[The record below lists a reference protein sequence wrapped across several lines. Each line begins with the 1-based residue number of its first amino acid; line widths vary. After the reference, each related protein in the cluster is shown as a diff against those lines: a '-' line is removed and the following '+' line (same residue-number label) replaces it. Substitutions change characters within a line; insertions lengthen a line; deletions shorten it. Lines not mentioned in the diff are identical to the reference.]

1 MSREENHNTR
11 SIKFM
16 DFGALKEK
24 IRDTK
29 RNTKIGKKIAVYT
42 LKADSVTKRALT
54 KRKAVVLAKYPR
66 FVHVRLIGEGGHYGS
81 EESFF
86 WEDVAQWNH
95 YLYRMYREEETK

>member
-1 MSREENHNTR
+1 MSEGNRKF
-11 SIKFM
+11 IKYM
-16 DFGALKEK
+16 DFATFKEK

-29 RNTKIGKKIAVYT
+29 RNAKIGKKITVYT

-54 KRKAVVLAKYPR
+54 RRKAVVLAKYPR
-66 FVHVRLIGEGGHYGS
+66 FAHVRLIGEGGHYGS

-95 YLYRMYREEETK
+95 YLYRMYGEEAAK